1 MTTIFHS
8 IVPTNALSRAGLA
21 ILFSLPFALT
31 AVAQSEEVNSRQIVL
46 DRFNKAR
53 PADLTEGVS
62 GERTGAGTSA
72 KAPIYRR
79 TGAIK
84 TTAARR
90 RPTVS
95 SSEEIGVTVW
105 RLRPSRS
112 GDTGARVLVLDGL
125 KQAEWTPERIE
136 ADTPLN
142 IGDRVRLTIE
152 SPRPGFLYIIDREQY
167 ADGSFG
173 EPMMIFPTLR
183 TRGGDNRVA
192 PGKLIDIPAQ
202 EDQYSYFTAQPTG
215 NRRDQVAEVL
225 TIILVSQP
233 LPVQIGEQPLKI
245 TNTQVA
251 SWEKIWGGTAE
262 RLELVDGAGRAWTKE
277 EKLAGAANS
286 RQLTQTGPP
295 PQTVYR
301 VARKSGGPLLVTVPL
316 RYAR

>member
-1 MTTIFHS
+1 MSQFFRQASTLTLLLIS
-8 IVPTNALSRAGLA
+8 ASATLAETQTN
-21 ILFSLPFALT
+21 P
-31 AVAQSEEVNSRQIVL
+31 QDQEESSRQIVL

-53 PADLTEGVS
+53 PAADVTAGVGGS
-62 GERTGAGTSA
+62 RVGANRTSV
-72 KAPIYRR
+72 KPPVYRR
-79 TGAIK
+79 TGPVRVAGGRK
-84 TTAARR
+84 PSTAA
-90 RPTVS
+90 
-95 SSEEIGVTVW
+95 SEEIGVTVW

-183 TRGGDNRVA
+183 TRGGDNLVA
-192 PGKLIDIPAQ
+192 PGRLIDIPAQ

-233 LPVQIGEQPLKI
+233 LPVQISEQPLKI

-251 SWEKIWGGTAE
+251 GWEKTWGGTAE
-262 RLELVDGAGRAWTKE
+262 RLELIDGAGRTWTKE

-301 VARKSGGPLLVTVPL
+301 VARKAGGPLLVTVPL
-316 RYAR
+316 MYQR